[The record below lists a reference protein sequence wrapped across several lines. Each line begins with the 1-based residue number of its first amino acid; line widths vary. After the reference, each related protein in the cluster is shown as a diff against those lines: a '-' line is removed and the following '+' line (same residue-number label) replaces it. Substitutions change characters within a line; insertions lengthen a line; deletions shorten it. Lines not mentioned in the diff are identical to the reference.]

1 MAKNEVATIEQTTAV
16 AIPDDFMAQL
26 AADAKDSAALERP
39 SVSNISLK
47 AGIVSYDGEPVKGN
61 KMEVVIVSS
70 SHLNT
75 FYPNA
80 YDPDNVEQPAC
91 FAVSTSGKEMAPHPN
106 VVNPVHPTC
115 EGCPKAEWGS
125 AGGKSRG
132 KACKEVRRLVLIPES
147 ALESPED
154 VEKAE
159 LAMVKLPVTSV
170 SAWSNLVNTLA
181 ATLKLPP
188 YAVVT
193 ELTTQPDAKSQFKV
207 LLTPVRKIGDFEV
220 LKAIMAKREAADT
233 IALLPFEAANT
244 TEAEAVAAKF

>member
-26 AADAKDSAALERP
+26 AADAKESAVLERP
-39 SVSNISLK
+39 QVSNISLK
-47 AGIVSYDGEPVKGN
+47 AGIVALDGEPVKGN
-61 KMEVVIVSS
+61 KLDTVIIAASF
-70 SHLNT
+70 LNT
-75 FYPNA
+75 YYDQP
-80 YDPDNVEQPAC
+80 YDPDNVANPAC
-91 FAVSTSGKEMAPHPN
+91 FAISLDGKNMVPHPN
-106 VVNPVHPTC
+106 VTHPVNPTC

-132 KACKEVRRLVLIPES
+132 KACKEVRRLAMIPES
-147 ALESPED
+147 ALESVED

-170 SAWSNLVNTLA
+170 GAWGNLVNTLA

-193 ELTTQPDAKSQFKV
+193 ELTTQPDAKTQFKV
-207 LLTPVRKIGDFEV
+207 LLTPVRRIENFEI
-220 LKAIMAKREAADT
+220 LKAVMGKREAATT
-233 IALLPFEAANT
+233 IVSMPFDVSEAAPV
-244 TEAEAVAAKF
+244 AAAKF